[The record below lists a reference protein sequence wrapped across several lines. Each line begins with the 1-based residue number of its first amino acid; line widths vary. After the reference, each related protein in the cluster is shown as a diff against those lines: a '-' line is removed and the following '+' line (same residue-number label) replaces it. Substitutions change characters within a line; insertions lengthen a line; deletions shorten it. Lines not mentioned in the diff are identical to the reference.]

1 MATIY
6 LIHFDQSFKHARHY
20 IGFTTDLDARLQAHA
35 SGHGARLMEVITNAG
50 INWQCVRTWPGERKF
65 ERQLKRRKE
74 TPALCPVCAGD
85 AAYKRAKEAQTN
97 ELPF

>member
-6 LIHFDQSFKHARHY
+6 LLHFSEAYKHARHY
-20 IGFTTDLDARLQAHA
+20 LGFTDDLDARLQAHA
-35 SGHGARLMEVITNAG
+35 SGQGARLMSVIKDAG
-50 INWQCVRTWPGERKF
+50 IRWTLARTWPGNRKL

-85 AAYKRAKEAQTN
+85 AAWKRARKAGSQ
-97 ELPF
+97 